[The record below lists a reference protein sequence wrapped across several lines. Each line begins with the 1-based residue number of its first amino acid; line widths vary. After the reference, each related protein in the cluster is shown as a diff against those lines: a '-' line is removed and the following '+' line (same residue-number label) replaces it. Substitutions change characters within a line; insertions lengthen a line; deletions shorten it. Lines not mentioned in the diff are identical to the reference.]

1 MQDVL
6 AEAWRE
12 YRHNFKTGLA
22 FLLLLVFVLPFLY
35 LHGFFFSSG
44 SVFADYDFAKLGV
57 AELVVSLLALLAF
70 LFAYSVF
77 LTLTV
82 FAVRKRYSAV
92 KVHYFLSEQIHKFA
106 FKVFAYLVIVL
117 AAAWLLGWV
126 WLSLGLPMAWLSVLL
141 FLFSVALMFV
151 PQAIVIDE
159 QDLPTSIER
168 GIEFEAKHKK
178 DLATVLATG
187 FGLTMA
193 LVGVEFVVDY
203 YFFVGRYSALVLSL
217 LFVMPFFEVLKS
229 ILYLR
234 KFELVRRAYH
244 AHKPRHH
251 KSR

>member
-35 LHGFFFSSG
+35 LHGFYFSSG

-117 AAAWLLGWV
+117 AAAWLTT
-126 WLSLGLPMAWLSVLL
+126 
-141 FLFSVALMFV
+141 VA
-151 PQAIVIDE
+151 
-159 QDLPTSIER
+159 ER
-168 GIEFEAKHKK
+168 
-178 DLATVLATG
+178 
-187 FGLTMA
+187 A
-193 LVGVEFVVDY
+193 LVAGGGCVD
-203 YFFVGRYSALVLSL
+203 
-217 LFVMPFFEVLKS
+217 
-229 ILYLR
+229 
-234 KFELVRRAYH
+234 VRAASHCHRRTRPAHEHRAGH
-244 AHKPRHH
+244 
-251 KSR
+251 